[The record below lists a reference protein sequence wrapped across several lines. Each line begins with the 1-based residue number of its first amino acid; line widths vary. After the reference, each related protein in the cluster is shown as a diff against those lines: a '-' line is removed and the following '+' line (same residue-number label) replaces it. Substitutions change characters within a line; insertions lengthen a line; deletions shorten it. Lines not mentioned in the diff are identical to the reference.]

1 MPDSQPRG
9 TPIME
14 WTFPEFAQYERGRG
28 WFIGFFVVLVL
39 AVFLALLGR
48 VYTAIPVIVLVALI
62 LILRFRRRP
71 ADITVRLTDIGLEIA
86 DGAVRWDELKEFWIV
101 YRPPEIKK
109 LYVTFKQPVRQPYS
123 IDLVDQNPLR
133 IREVL
138 SEFLPENV
146 AQESETTTDQLL
158 RFFKL

>member
-1 MPDSQPRG
+1 MAENNPRG

-28 WFIGFFVVLVL
+28 WFISFFVVLLVS
-39 AVFLALLGR
+39 VGLALLGK
-48 VYTAIPVIVLVALI
+48 VYTAIPVIILIALI

-71 ADITVRLTDIGLEIA
+71 TEIPVRITDLNLEVG
-86 DGAVRWDELKEFWIV
+86 DSVVRWDELKEFWIV

-109 LYVTFKQPVRQPYS
+109 LYVTFKTTVRQPYS
-123 IDLVDQNPLR
+123 IDIMAQNPLK
-133 IREVL
+133 IREAL

-146 AQESETTTDQLL
+146 ALESETASDQLL